1 MRKGDTIVRGRRKQS
16 ESGIYHVVSRGAGHC
31 IIFEDNVD
39 RTRFLEELVTRFEPI
54 GALIHAWCLMSNHY
68 HLLVQVE
75 LDCLASAMKALNSSY
90 AQYFN
95 KRHGRIGYLFQG
107 RFKSEPIND
116 DAYFLTA
123 LRYIHKNPQKAG
135 ICRADEYRWSS
146 YQEYIGRNAVA
157 GMAAIAKTD
166 LGLSMLGGI
175 EAFREFHAT
184 AGDSESCLD
193 LETGRRIVTDDDA
206 MAIARAA

>member
-1 MRKGDTIVRGRRKQS
+1 
-16 ESGIYHVVSRGAGHC
+16 
-31 IIFEDNVD
+31 
-39 RTRFLEELVTRFEPI
+39 
-54 GALIHAWCLMSNHY
+54 MSNHY

-184 AGDSESCLD
+184 AGDSKSCLD

-206 MAIARAA
+206 MAIARAALPGTQIESISSLSKAERDEALRTLRSARLSVRQIERLTGVSKSVVAKA